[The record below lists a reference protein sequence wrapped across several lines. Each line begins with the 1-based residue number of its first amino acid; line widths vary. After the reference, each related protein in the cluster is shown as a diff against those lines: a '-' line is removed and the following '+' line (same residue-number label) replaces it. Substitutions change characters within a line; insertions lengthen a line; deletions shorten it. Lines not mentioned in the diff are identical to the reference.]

1 MKFCVAALA
10 LVLSSVAGLT
20 EALAMPA
27 SAEDAHQAQVEARIP
42 WEPLIVRGSDG
53 KRHLAYELHV
63 TSFNSGE
70 GPLTLEKLSV
80 FTDSGSQP
88 LLTVQGVDLGALL
101 AKPGEAE
108 RAAKGIPIESGRRTT
123 LFLWLTLP
131 GDAAPRTL
139 RHQLDFRTA
148 AGGLQRATGVTNR
161 IADQSPIVLGPP
173 LRGGLWLAA
182 EGPGNAHSHH
192 WGSLVAVDGM
202 LTIPQRFAID
212 WFGLD
217 ESGHS
222 VRSRHESLA
231 ETTDADWIG
240 FDHDVLAVANGV
252 VRDVRNDAPDGIPLA
267 PQSVPDDL
275 TARTLYGNFVVLEI
289 APGIFAHYAHL
300 RKGSVTLK
308 PGDNVRRGA
317 VIGRLGQSGAAGA
330 PHLHFHLSDRVT
342 FEESEGLPYVIDGF
356 ALVGKSAIEQTF
368 DPSVPVKLGSS
379 ASPARRE
386 EMPLDQDLVR
396 FR

>member
-1 MKFCVAALA
+1 V
-10 LVLSSVAGLT
+10 
-20 EALAMPA
+20 
-27 SAEDAHQAQVEARIP
+27 
-42 WEPLIVRGSDG
+42 
-53 KRHLAYELHV
+53 
-63 TSFNSGE
+63 
-70 GPLTLEKLSV
+70 
-80 FTDSGSQP
+80 
-88 LLTVQGVDLGALL
+88 
-101 AKPGEAE
+101 
-108 RAAKGIPIESGRRTT
+108 T

-148 AGGLQRATGVTNR
+148 SGGLQRARGVLGR
-161 IADQSPIVLGPP
+161 VADRSPIVLGAP

-182 EGPGNAHSHH
+182 EGPGNPHSHH

-222 VRSRHESLA
+222 VRGNHESLA
-231 ETTDADWIG
+231 ATTDADWVG
-240 FDHDVLAVANGV
+240 FDQVALAVADGV
-252 VRDVRNDAPDGIPLA
+252 VRDVRDDAPDGTPLA

-275 TARTLYGNFVVLEI
+275 TARALYGNFVVLEI
-289 APGIFAHYAHL
+289 APGTFAHYAHL

-308 PGDNVRRGA
+308 VGDHVRRGA

-330 PHLHFHLSDRVT
+330 PHLHFHLSDRMT
-342 FEESEGLPYVIDGF
+342 FEESEGLPYVIGGF

-368 DPSVPVKLGSS
+368 GPSVPVTFGSP
-379 ASPARRE
+379 ASPPRRE
-386 EMPLDQDLVR
+386 EMPLDQDVVR